1 MPILHKDGL
10 WEDAGVLSQ
19 RKKIRTKDK
28 EVASRMTPC
37 VAELGKIS
45 LGATHRTSSRLP
57 PLCRLLAHASLSLTP
72 QFFMF
77 TRPTFPSSVQ
87 PVCL

>member
-1 MPILHKDGL
+1 MLILHKDGL

-72 QFFMF
+72 PPPVLHVYK
-77 TRPTFPSSVQ
+77 THFPF
-87 PVCL
+87 